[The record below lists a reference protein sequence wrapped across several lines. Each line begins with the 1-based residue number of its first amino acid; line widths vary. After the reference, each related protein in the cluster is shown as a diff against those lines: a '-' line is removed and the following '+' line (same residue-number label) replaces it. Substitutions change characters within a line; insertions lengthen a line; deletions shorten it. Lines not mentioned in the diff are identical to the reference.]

1 MARTKKI
8 HNYIMETKATQ
19 YLYKDFLSNNQ
30 VYHLNI
36 GYWKRQVNKITK
48 KTGIED
54 IKPWHSGRY
63 MNGKLRYDG
72 NPIYSGYI
80 QNTNKAFRIIQEEP
94 ESEVVEIGAWVEQKE
109 RNDIIAP
116 ELTISLELSS
126 ESQAIAYQLLHKW
139 LTENASV
146 ECFSE
151 YIGETL
157 RNEMGIE

>member
-1 MARTKKI
+1 
-8 HNYIMETKATQ
+8 METKVTKH
-19 YLYKDFLSNNQ
+19 LFKDFLSKNQ
-30 VYHLNI
+30 IYHLNI
-36 GYWKRQVNKITK
+36 GFWKKQLSGITK
-48 KTGIED
+48 KMGIEH

-80 QNTNKAFRIIQEEP
+80 KDTNKAFRIIQEEP
-94 ESEVVEIGAWVEQKE
+94 ESDVVEIGAWIEQKE

-126 ESQAIAYQLLHKW
+126 ESKPIAYQLLDKW
-139 LTENASV
+139 LTENTSI

-151 YIGETL
+151 YIGKLLKNKT
-157 RNEMGIE
+157 GIG